1 MGEFRLKKNTLT
13 RHEANDFVN
22 SVVNSAFE
30 IEDDGN
36 INYSPLS
43 QITSIKLNIC
53 KFYGD
58 VTDDELNNIDEL
70 YEKCCDIDIDELSDM
85 IVDVKDGNSYV
96 RKQFNYVQLQDI
108 IKASE
113 MKIEYMKE
121 RINNTNS
128 AIYGANDRLINT
140 MTDIMQQIDT
150 KVLPLEEALRDIT
163 TLANGLEKITK
174 DIDVDML
181 NKFADRFSSAEFEKI
196 TAKDLVEATL
206 TSASFQEHQK
216 ELSERMKSDS
226 DDELK

>member
-1 MGEFRLKKNTLT
+1 MGDFRLKKNTLT

-30 IEDDGN
+30 IDDDGS

-58 VTDDELNNIDEL
+58 VTDDELSNVDEL
-70 YEKCCDIDIDELSDM
+70 YDKCCDIDIDELSDM
-85 IVDVKDGNSYV
+85 IVDVKDGDLSV
-96 RKQFNYVQLQDI
+96 HKQFNYIQLQDI

-181 NKFADRFSSAEFEKI
+181 NKFADRFSRSHSYFCF
-196 TAKDLVEATL
+196 LPR
-206 TSASFQEHQK
+206 TSK
-216 ELSERMKSDS
+216 RTK
-226 DDELK
+226 